1 MWEQEK
7 LETKK
12 LLAACAVKSYKN
24 NVIMPQESK
33 SAFHSNCL
41 KNNLT
46 IERDVASK

>member
-33 SAFHSNCL
+33 SAFHFWKALLLNAI
-41 KNNLT
+41 T
-46 IERDVASK
+46 PASPA